1 MPKIVNK
8 ISVYGDSVCTSQQ
21 GSQSRAQRI
30 ASQLGRGAGYNDYA
44 VGGQTLASTLAGVVT
59 ATGAPMFGG
68 LTFAQ
73 HISTVDDSD
82 ICIISLGGNDAPT
95 YNGSALSPR
104 SSPEAYLRGEF
115 LPIAADALQLCQHA
129 KAAGK
134 RVLVVGVPY
143 LSPSVLA
150 SSSGLLAGNLDAAK
164 GYAARFTAAN
174 TALRC
179 AAGFHGSPFVYT
191 YGGTPSP
198 VGPAPTGYTDFAAV
212 YDGLHPTLAYSHAV
226 SDFLAAH
233 INAIFP

>member
-1 MPKIVNK
+1 MPKVTNK

-21 GSQSRAQRI
+21 GSQPRAQRI
-30 ASQLGRGAGYNDYA
+30 AAQLGRGAGFNDYA

-68 LTFAQ
+68 RTFEQ
-73 HISTVDDSD
+73 HIKTVDDCD

-95 YNGSALSPR
+95 YGGAPLSPV

-129 KAAGK
+129 TAAGK

-143 LSPSVLA
+143 LSPVVMS
-150 SSSGLLAGNLDAAK
+150 SSSGRFPGNLDASK
-164 GYAARFTAAN
+164 GYAARLTAAN

-179 AAGFHGSPFVYT
+179 AAGFNGSQFVYT
-191 YGGTPSP
+191 YGGTPGP
-198 VGPAPTGYTDFAAV
+198 VGPAPTGYTDYAAV
-212 YDGLHPTLAYSHAV
+212 WDGLHPTLAYSHAV